1 MSLALGALAGLVA
14 SGCGRTRA
22 STRPQGGTRPPGHGA
37 MGRRPEQD
45 AVVVRGHGEATE
57 GRKAPAGDRGHGQ
70 GRKYAAR
77 EQLGMAGA
85 AAGGG

>member
-1 MSLALGALAGLVA
+1 
-14 SGCGRTRA
+14 
-22 STRPQGGTRPPGHGA
+22 
-37 MGRRPEQD
+37 MGRRPEQY